1 MTARGASR
9 GAALACCL
17 SCLAST
23 PAFSQLVTD
32 EVPRA
37 ATVPAREELRRD
49 LDESRFHIG
58 PLRIAPR
65 LSIENLGYNNNINGS
80 TTDPVSDETGN
91 IVAGARLTLPVSAKL
106 ALRADLLPAYIWYA
120 HEVERRA
127 FGGQIA
133 GSFLAFFNHLTF
145 VGTGYA
151 ARSDSVVSTEVLAI
165 QRDDVRGAKGDLDL
179 AILRRLSIV
188 GNGEWQR
195 HRYGAGGAVAPVSD
209 YSVNDRTE
217 SAARGGL
224 RYRFSDTVDVSAGVE
239 QTWTDFENAPLAR
252 DNESRAA
259 VVGVHVEK
267 AGLIVNFSAAYRK
280 GEARN
285 GSTFPAYEEP
295 TGSGYVSI
303 TVLRPLDVELTGRRR
318 ISYSLGSAPPY
329 YLETRWGAG
338 LRIRI
343 GPRITLHPTAE
354 QGTNRYTVGDSPD
367 PAGRVD
373 DATVFGGSLDIRL
386 GASLTLGTSW
396 TRSRYDSNID
406 ANDRSYNQF
415 GVTLAFGRNLL
426 Q

>member
-1 MTARGASR
+1 MTARGPSR
-9 GAALACCL
+9 GGVLACAL
-17 SCLAST
+17 SCLASA
-23 PAFSQLVTD
+23 PAVAQLVTD

-49 LDESRFHIG
+49 LDESRFRLG
-58 PLRIAPR
+58 ALRIEPR

-91 IVAGARLTLPVSAKL
+91 IVAGARLTLPLTHKL
-106 ALRADLLPAYIWYA
+106 ALRADLLPTYIWYA

-127 FGGQIA
+127 FGGQAA

-145 VGTGYA
+145 VGSGYA

-165 QRDDVRGAKGDLDL
+165 QRDDVRGARSDLDV
-179 AILRRLSIV
+179 AIFRRLSIV

-195 HRYGAGGAVAPVSD
+195 HRYSAGGAVAPVSD
-209 YSVNDRTE
+209 YAINDRTE
-217 SAARGGL
+217 SAARAGL

-239 QTWTDFENAPLAR
+239 ETWTDFENTPLER

-267 AGLIVNFSAAYRK
+267 PRLIVNLSGAYRR

-303 TVLRPLDVELTGRRR
+303 TVVRPLDVELTGRRR
-318 ISYSLGSAPPY
+318 ISYSLGSSPPY
-329 YLETRWGAG
+329 YLETRWGGG

-343 GPRITLHPTAE
+343 GSRVTLHPTAE
-354 QGTNRYTVGDSPD
+354 RGTNRYTVGDGPD

-373 DATVFGGSLDIRL
+373 DATVYGGSVEIAL
-386 GASLTLGTSW
+386 GANLTLGTSW
-396 TRSRYDSNID
+396 TRSRYDSNVD
-406 ANDRSYNQF
+406 ANDRSYSGF
-415 GVTLAFGRNLL
+415 GVTLTVGRNLL
-426 Q
+426 R